1 MPHRNY
7 VAMAGAI
14 GAGKSTVARML
25 AEVLRGRLVEEPL
38 ACVPSLEAFYNDPQ
52 TYALQVQLEFMQA
65 GAGQLKNLH
74 PGDHSDSVFIGD
86 YLFEKEEVFAA
97 ANLSG
102 GEYRRWEA
110 AYREVEPT
118 VPKPGTV
125 IYVRAPVEV
134 LLRRIAR
141 RGRSFESTITA
152 DYLARLIAGYDRL
165 LRDDDRVIELT
176 SDRESID
183 RDSPT
188 IRRLLEVLARRLK
201 EPDACGK

>member
-14 GAGKSTVARML
+14 GVGKSTVARML
-25 AEVLRGRLVEEPL
+25 AEALGARLMEEPL
-38 ACVPSLEAFYNDPQ
+38 ACVPSLEAFYRDPE
-52 TYALQVQLEFMQA
+52 TYALQVPLEFMHA
-65 GAGQLKNLH
+65 GAEQLKNLH
-74 PGDHSDSVFIGD
+74 IDDHSDSVFVGD

-102 GEYRRWEA
+102 DEYRLWEA
-110 AYREVEPT
+110 TYREVEPT

-134 LLRRIAR
+134 LLRRIAE
-141 RGRSFESTITA
+141 RGRSFESTITSG
-152 DYLARLIAGYDRL
+152 YLARLVAGYDRL